1 MENKLELESKQ
12 EQNQE
17 QNQEQE
23 QEQEKKTVEE
33 HFNYR
38 KMREERIIR
47 NTENRILRDLG
58 VDSLETAKER
68 IKDNIRLSRELETEK
83 ENGRKLSV
91 YTAGFDDQFVDFV
104 AHEVNKNLKENE
116 KFEDALEKYK
126 KKHSQFLRSTKIQVN
141 SSPDF
146 ENKHRITSS
155 HDVMNN
161 FIRGKI

>member
-1 MENKLELESKQ
+1 MENKI
-12 EQNQE
+12 
-17 QNQEQE
+17 EQE
-23 QEQEKKTVEE
+23 SEQQNNESINDSPESNDKKIVEE

-38 KMREERIIR
+38 KAREDRIIR

-68 IKDNIRLSRELETEK
+68 IKDNIRLSKELEVER

-116 KFEDALEKYK
+116 KFEDALDKYK

-146 ENKHRITSS
+146 ENKHKITSS
-155 HDVMNN
+155 HNIMND

>member
-1 MENKLELESKQ
+1 MENKI
-12 EQNQE
+12 
-17 QNQEQE
+17 EQE
-23 QEQEKKTVEE
+23 SEQQNNESINDSSENNDKKIVEE

-38 KMREERIIR
+38 KAREDRIIR

-68 IKDNIRLSRELETEK
+68 IKDNIRLSKELEVER

-155 HDVMNN
+155 HNIMND

>member
-1 MENKLELESKQ
+1 MENKI
-12 EQNQE
+12 
-17 QNQEQE
+17 EQE
-23 QEQEKKTVEE
+23 SEQQNNEPINDSSENNDKKIVEE

-38 KMREERIIR
+38 KAREDRIIR

-68 IKDNIRLSRELETEK
+68 IKDNIRLSKELEVER

-116 KFEDALEKYK
+116 KFEDALDKYK

-146 ENKHRITSS
+146 ENKHKITSS
-155 HDVMNN
+155 HNIMND